1 MKKLTYLLVF
11 VLVLSCLCVGAAAQE
26 TPWVQEPYSED
37 LTIEISE
44 DYKTVTW
51 QGVTYC
57 RFNSNVI
64 ELDYEGEGWEAA
76 LTAQQ
81 LENLSLVYVESMNRQ
96 TVLNL
101 QIYFRDSSTL
111 IASYLRE
118 DMIKVYENLQA
129 GNAEKYRVDFGWPE
143 GNTVN
148 ADRQGLYGTS
158 MTLTEDIL
166 SWCNSY
172 DVYAVDRDES
182 IAVIVGFLLSYE
194 EKFYY
199 VDFSQAR
206 ISYDAYGIDLYEYQQ
221 LPGWE
226 ITDEALLQELNT
238 AQDAYYNDDMGFLF
252 NDALTQSISKIFL
265 VVIFCVIPGIVLILF
280 AILAIRAKQA
290 IYRKLFIIVSTLSG
304 TLTAIFTLV
313 LCLLW

>member
-26 TPWVQEPYSED
+26 TPWVQESYSED
-37 LTIEISE
+37 ITIEISE

-64 ELDYEGEGWEAA
+64 ELDYEGEGGEAE

-81 LENLSLVYVESMNRQ
+81 LEDFSRVHVESMNRQ

-101 QIYFRDSSTL
+101 EIHFRDSSIL

-129 GNAEKYRVDFGWPE
+129 GNAEKYRVDFSWPE

-158 MTLTEDIL
+158 ITLTEDIL
-166 SWCNSY
+166 DWCNFY

-182 IAVIVGFLLSYE
+182 IAVIVGALLTHE

-199 VDFSQAR
+199 VDYSQCGFS
-206 ISYDAYGIDLYEYQQ
+206 SYPYHTYLYEAQE

-226 ITDEALLQELNT
+226 ITDEALLQKLNT

-290 IYRKLFIIVSTLSG
+290 IYRKLFILVSTLSG